1 MNIKNHE
8 LLINRLLI
16 SLHNG
21 RQSKYTHQFISLP
34 EAEFQLRWKLPP
46 QGKGQR
52 GMGTGKQLKMSV
64 GGSEFCQILGRHTFR
79 RTGHW
84 NSTSEKQKPKS
95 DEEFFSESS

>member
-34 EAEFQLRWKLPP
+34 EAEFQLRWKLPL

-52 GMGTGKQLKMSV
+52 GMGTRKQFKMSV

-95 DEEFFSESS
+95 DEFFSESS